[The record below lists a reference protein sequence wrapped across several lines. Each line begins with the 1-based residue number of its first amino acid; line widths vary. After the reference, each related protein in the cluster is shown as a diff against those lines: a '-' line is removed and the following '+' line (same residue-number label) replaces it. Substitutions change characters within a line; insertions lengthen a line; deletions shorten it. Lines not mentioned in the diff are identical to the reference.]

1 MRAILEGLL
10 SMKIGVSVM
19 VKRRRRYKQTVPFK
33 DRLMAFAQELREE
46 ASSMP
51 SGQTREELLAR
62 ARRADTAAHIDEWA
76 RSPGLQAPT

>member
-1 MRAILEGLL
+1 MLTFFAGLL

-19 VKRRRRYKQTVPFK
+19 VKHRRRYKQTVPFK
-33 DRLMAFAQELREE
+33 DRLTAFAQELREV

-51 SGQTREELLAR
+51 AGQNREELLTR

-76 RSPGLQAPT
+76 RSPGLQPPT

>member
-1 MRAILEGLL
+1 MLTFLAGLF
-10 SMKIGVSVM
+10 SAKIGVSVM
-19 VKRRRRYKQTVPFK
+19 VQRRRRYKQTVPFK
-33 DRLMAFAQELREE
+33 VRLMAFAQELRDE

-76 RSPGLQAPT
+76 RSPGLQPPT